1 MRGSKEIYEDMIGRH
16 NSLEN
21 HFKMLEAEYEMK
33 QMKCSRCGESDFI
46 DFIHYSGFP
55 DHALCEHCNDDMN
68 G

>member
-21 HFKMLEAEYEMK
+21 HFKMIEEEYFME
-33 QMKCSRCGESDFI
+33 CSRCNVKDHQDFI
-46 DFIHYSGFP
+46 RFNG
-55 DHALCEHCNDDMN
+55 LCEHCNDDMN